1 MNFGKL
7 SATASLVA
15 CLIMLAGCTCGR
27 TEGDGMTLEP
37 GESTGTPIY
46 AIGVEF
52 DPHFLSQNVTRNDGA
67 KAEDWDNVILRR
79 LDMMKPSSF
88 RVMVL
93 PTWYEWINDNDDP
106 DTIDWD
112 NFTFDCLEMQSL
124 YAELDYAQ
132 KNDIKVTLVLWG
144 ACQGNWLA
152 GRNNGNWVVAP
163 EDYAEWAENFSA
175 LVQYLVGQKGYTCI
189 KQITPLNEPDWEYYM
204 DGKAGPA
211 SEYMAM
217 CRILDER
224 FRRDGIRDKVEFNL
238 ADNSDG
244 GTGTHKYLK
253 ECVEGI
259 NGITD
264 MYNSHTYIFGYETPN
279 DTVLT
284 WEKEN
289 AALAASTGKSH
300 FVGEFGGNQCYGS
313 ARQRDI
319 DWYDR
324 GILMVRTTLNA
335 LNAGAAGVSYWSL
348 IDQNYGKDGRYESMQ
363 QLGLW
368 RYVKSTY
375 ACEPYY
381 DSIPCDYSV
390 RPQYYSYSLLTR
402 FIRPGAEVH
411 PLDVQDQFIAA
422 SAIRNKDGRWVYV
435 FANQTDADKE
445 YTVANPGVKGIFDLY
460 RYKEDELPQDD
471 SMLPVLKTVS
481 PSKGGLKVEVP
492 AKTVVLC
499 AMESAPSADGAYSFS
514 IDASKTSATI
524 PNLVSN
530 INVWDMGETFVN
542 PEVKSDVNIFDFVEY
557 VQLMTATGGSRSRDL
572 FKDPDNKAVKDDY
585 YFDRLIANCRGILSL
600 GAKPHIKFGNVPS
613 KFTSKY
619 SQDTFGV
626 NIYSPDNYKE
636 YYAYIRAIVEALV
649 KEFGADEVRSW
660 HYGVFTEYENKE
672 WFQGRDGTP
681 ASAAEEFCKI
691 YDWTVQAVID
701 VLGDDVWIG
710 AHSMT
715 VSEGLWDE
723 RIFIRHCAEGTNW
736 ANGGK
741 GTHITYLSSSF
752 YDNEAGNFSRLY
764 NLGEC
769 ITHLKATAEGY
780 GLTNLVYGIDEGRI
794 LSGSRGR
801 DDAAIYSRT
810 TGYTYMAANDARL
823 YGMLLDTGGSYLS
836 SWQYLSTDLFE
847 GNPSVSCHVA
857 RNIHKM
863 AGMKRAGVISVSE
876 GEIPGAEV
884 KVYAALD
891 PESGKTI
898 LMVYNFGFSVDY
910 KSVAEVRLNVGGL
923 TRGRHKVTVSKVD
936 DDCNWF
942 DEWTRDRKEMGITDD
957 MFRWSPDDACCMLW
971 NFADEGAKARYLEKV
986 PEYARLST
994 LVPEESTVRAGKDG
1008 TAVLDCNL
1016 APNSVWFI
1024 EIE

>member
-1 MNFGKL
+1 MFPE
-7 SATASLVA
+7 
-15 CLIMLAGCTCGR
+15 MLKKAAGMALCAAMMVFSSCNGSDNGAQEVSVG
-27 TEGDGMTLEP
+27 EG
-37 GESTGTPIY
+37 TGTAIY
-46 AIGVEF
+46 AIGAEF
-52 DPHFLSQNVTRNDGA
+52 DPHFISQNVTRNDGP
-67 KAEDWDNVILRR
+67 KIEDWDNVILRR

-93 PTWYEWINDNDDP
+93 PTWYEWANDNDDP

-112 NFTFDCLEMQSL
+112 SFTFDSLEMQSL
-124 YAELDYAQ
+124 CAELDYAE
-132 KNDIKVTLVLWG
+132 KNGIKVTLVLWG

-152 GRNNGNWVVAP
+152 GTNNGNWVVAP
-163 EDYAEWAENFSA
+163 EDYEEWAENFSA
-175 LVQYLVGQKGYTCI
+175 LVQYLINKKGYTCI

-244 GTGTHKYLK
+244 GTGTHSYLK

-259 NGITD
+259 DGITD
-264 MYNSHTYIFGYETPN
+264 MFNSHTYIFGYETPN

-289 AALAASTGKSH
+289 VALAASAGKAH
-300 FVGEFGGNQCYGS
+300 FVGEFGSNQCYGS

-324 GILMVRTTLNA
+324 GILMVRTALNA
-335 LNAGAAGVSYWSL
+335 LNAGAAGISYWSL
-348 IDQNYGKDGRYESMQ
+348 IDQHYGKDGSYESMQ

-368 RYVKSTY
+368 RHVKSTY

-390 RPQYYSYSLLTR
+390 RPQYYSYSLLTQ
-402 FIRPGAEVH
+402 FIRPDAEVH

-445 YTVANPGVKGIFDLY
+445 YSVANAGVSGSFDFY
-460 RYKEDELPQDD
+460 RYKEDELPQGD
-471 SMLPVLKTVS
+471 SMLPVLKKASTS
-481 PSKGGLKVEVP
+481 RGHLKVEVP
-492 AKTVVLC
+492 AKSVVAC
-499 AMESAPSADGAYSFS
+499 VMEGKPEEAGTYSFS
-514 IDASKTSATI
+514 IDASRTSTTI

-530 INVWDMGETFVN
+530 INVWEMGETFVN

-557 VQLMTATGGSRSRDL
+557 VQLMTATGGNRSRDL
-572 FKDPDNKAVKDDY
+572 FQDPDNKAVKDDY
-585 YFDRLIANCRGILSL
+585 RFDKLLANCRGILSL

-636 YYAYIRAIVEALV
+636 YYTYIRAIVEALV
-649 KEFGADEVRSW
+649 KEFGADEVKSW

-715 VSEGLWDE
+715 VAEGLWDE
-723 RIFIRHCAEGTNW
+723 RIFIKHCAEGTNW

-741 GTHITYLSSSF
+741 GSHITYLASSF
-752 YDNEAGNFSRLY
+752 YDNEPGSFSKHF

-769 ITHLKATAEGY
+769 ITHLKSTAEEY
-780 GLTNLVYGIDEGRI
+780 GLKDLAYGIDEGRI
-794 LSGSRGR
+794 LSGTRGR
-801 DDAAIYSRT
+801 DDSALYSRT
-810 TGYTYMAANDARL
+810 TGDTYMAANDARL

-836 SWQYLSTDLFE
+836 SWQYLSTGLFE

-857 RNIHKM
+857 RNIHGM
-863 AGMKRAGVISVSE
+863 AGMKRAEVSAE
-876 GEIPGAEV
+876 ASGTIPGAEV
-884 KVYAALD
+884 KVYAGTD
-891 PESGKTI
+891 PESGKTT
-898 LMVYNFGFSVDY
+898 LMVYNFGFSTDY
-910 KSVAEVRLNVGGL
+910 DSEASVRLTVNGL
-923 TRGRHKVTVSKVD
+923 SRGRHNVTISKVD

-971 NFADEGAKARYLEKV
+971 NFADEGAKAKYLEKV

-994 LVPEESTVRAGKDG
+994 LVPENGSVKVRKDG
-1008 TAVLDCNL
+1008 AAVFDCNL
-1016 APNSVWFI
+1016 APNAVWFI
-1024 EIE
+1024 EID